1 MTENA
6 FARAAAQGSN
16 GQTSQVIPAGQ
27 ESSKSQLFNR
37 GGESYPSLFTKVHE
51 VGAVRKGTITKA
63 PYDRQSRFLDA
74 DENGNHKAGAL
85 KYWGEDGKPTA
96 EANGPQGA
104 RRPVMDTVI
113 PLQTDYS
120 GERGSDDTGV
130 RAWFLG
136 GKPALDAMGEAIAAS
151 GITSEAEMV
160 GMTLTVE
167 RLPKVKR
174 AWQYKVTLSR

>member
-1 MTENA
+1 MTNA
-6 FARAAAQGSN
+6 FAEAAKSA
-16 GQTSQVIPAGQ
+16 GQTSQVIPQGQ
-27 ESSKSQLFNR
+27 ESAKSQLFNR

-51 VGAVRKGTITKA
+51 AGAVRSGVITKA
-63 PYDRQSRFLDA
+63 PYDRQSRFLDE

-96 EANGPQGA
+96 EANGPQGP
-104 RRPVMDTVI
+104 RNPVMDTIV
-113 PLQTDYS
+113 PLQTNYS
-120 GERGSDDTGV
+120 GERGADDTGV

-136 GKPALDAMGEAIAAS
+136 GKPALDAMAAAIAAV
-151 GITSEAEMV
+151 GDINSEADMV

-167 RLPKVKR
+167 RLPKIKR